1 MEGLKREKR
10 KLHQYNVFSS
20 DSWRLWLWG
29 LVMVLAAVKYEAAN
43 GVVFVLEGCRV
54 WYSRMVYSSE

>member
-20 DSWRLWLWG
+20 DSWRVWVEG
-29 LVMVLAAVKYEAAN
+29 LVEVLAVVKYEAAN
-43 GVVFVLEGCRV
+43 GVVFELEGCRL
-54 WYSRMVYSSE
+54 